1 MSLGLLVT
9 ENALQVQPDTQED
22 CDELVRSDQ
31 PDPDTRRRAYLWC
44 REFLHGAWKSLAED
58 LFQITII
65 RGGLSNKLFLCS
77 LPDSLNCVGDE
88 PRNVLLRLYG
98 AILQASQRS
107 VPWALLFP
115 GEPTQKHDVL

>member
-31 PDPDTRRRAYLWC
+31 PDPDTRGRAYLWC

-65 RGGLSNKLFLCS
+65 RCG
-77 LPDSLNCVGDE
+77 
-88 PRNVLLRLYG
+88 
-98 AILQASQRS
+98 
-107 VPWALLFP
+107 
-115 GEPTQKHDVL
+115 